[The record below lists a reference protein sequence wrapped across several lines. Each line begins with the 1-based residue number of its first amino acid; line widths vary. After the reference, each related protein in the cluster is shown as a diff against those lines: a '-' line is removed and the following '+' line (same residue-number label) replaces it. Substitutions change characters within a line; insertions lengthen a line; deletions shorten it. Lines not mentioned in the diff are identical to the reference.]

1 MKQIIAKKDFV
12 YKGKTYFSGEEL
24 DINELKDIVTLNE
37 KGFIEPLSF
46 KDLTLLKRELENKK
60 DNKKGGIINA
70 TIVS

>member
-1 MKQIIAKKDFV
+1 MKQIIAKKDFF

-46 KDLTLLKRELENKK
+46 KELILLKRELENKK
-60 DNKKGGIINA
+60 ANKKGGIINA